1 MLKSGALRW
10 EERPVW
16 YVVEYGVDWPVVST
30 LDQNVSGSSLI
41 WAAVHCGLKP
51 VTY

>member
-16 YVVEYGVDWPVVST
+16 YVEEYGVDWPVVST
-30 LDQNVSGSSLI
+30 LSQKVSGSSLI
-41 WAAVHCGLKP
+41 WITRLCDV
-51 VTY
+51 